1 MGTITSA
8 QCNTFKVEV
17 FKAVHDFT
25 ASTGDT
31 YKIALIKPSPSGT
44 YGAGTTNY
52 SDLTG
57 NSDEI
62 TGTGYT
68 VGGVALVDVTPT
80 LDTNTAI
87 ITFGSNPAWP
97 TATFSC
103 AGALIYNTSKSNKA
117 VAVFSLGG
125 TQTVTGANFTL
136 TLPAAAAATALIRYL

>member
-8 QCNTFKVEV
+8 QCNSFKVELYE
-17 FKAVHDFT
+17 AVHNFT

-31 YKIALIKPSPSGT
+31 YKIALIKPSPTGS

-52 SDLTG
+52 SNLTG

-68 VGGVALVDVTPT
+68 AGGVTLTDVTPT
-80 LDTNTAI
+80 IDTNTAI
-87 ITFGSNPAWP
+87 VTFGSNPAWA

-103 AGALIYNTSKSNKA
+103 AGALIYNSSKNNKA

-125 TQTVTGANFTL
+125 THTVAGANFTL
-136 TLPAAAAATALIRYL
+136 ALPAATAATALIRYL